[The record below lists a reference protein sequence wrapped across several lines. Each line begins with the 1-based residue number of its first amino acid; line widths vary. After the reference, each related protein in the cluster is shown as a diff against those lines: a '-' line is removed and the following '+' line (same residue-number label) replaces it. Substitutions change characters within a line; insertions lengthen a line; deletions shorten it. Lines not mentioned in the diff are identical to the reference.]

1 MSRTKISRRAA
12 LGVFAKTGAAL
23 GAGTFFFLS
32 LKTSRLADAAEA
44 GPQGQA
50 PLGATEKVMI
60 GGAGSKLTVK
70 ISGVPGRYCGLSYAT
85 TDAQD
90 HYRAVPNARG
100 IIGKD
105 GTASFGLN
113 VKDLPEG
120 KVYLRIVT
128 GRTSGFDEDIAG
140 TEAFVVNIS
149 KGQIEGFEGL
159 KSRPLENAKSI
170 GVAVA
175 SMAAACAMRKK

>member
-1 MSRTKISRRAA
+1 MSRNRISRRAA

-32 LKTSRLADAAEA
+32 LKTVRSADAAEDS
-44 GPQGQA
+44 PQGQP
-50 PLGATEKVMI
+50 PLHETEKVMI
-60 GGAGSKLTVK
+60 GRGR
-70 ISGVPGRYCGLSYAT
+70 ISAHRQGLRRPGRYCGLSYAT

-90 HYRAVPNARG
+90 HYRAVPKGSR

-105 GTASFGLN
+105 GTATVTLN
-113 VKDLPEG
+113 VKDLPNG
-120 KVYLRIVT
+120 RVYLRIVT

-159 KSRPLENAKSI
+159 NGGHWRTQRASASPSRPWPRP
-170 GVAVA
+170 
-175 SMAAACAMRKK
+175 AM

>member
-1 MSRTKISRRAA
+1 MSRNKISRRAA

-32 LKTSRLADAAEA
+32 LKTVRLADAAEDS
-44 GPQGQA
+44 PQGQT
-50 PLGATEKVMI
+50 PLHETEKVMI
-60 GGAGSKLTVK
+60 GGAGSALTVK
-70 ISGVPGRYCGLSYAT
+70 VSGAPGRYCGLSYAT

-90 HYRAVPNARG
+90 HYRAVPKARG

-105 GTASFGLN
+105 GTATVTLN
-113 VKDLPEG
+113 VKDLPNG
-120 KVYLRIVT
+120 RVYLRIVT

-159 KSRPLENAKSI
+159 KSRPLENAKSV

-175 SMAAACAMRKK
+175 SVAAACNVRKR

>member
-1 MSRTKISRRAA
+1 MSCSKISRRAA

-32 LKTSRLADAAEA
+32 LKTVRLADAAEA
-44 GPQGQA
+44 APQGKA

-60 GGAGSKLTVK
+60 GGAGSTLTVK

-85 TDAQD
+85 TDTQD

-105 GTASFGLN
+105 GTVTVTSN
-113 VKDLPEG
+113 VKDLPNG
-120 KVYLRIVT
+120 RIYLRVVT

-175 SMAAACAMRKK
+175 SVAAACNVRKR